1 MAWWRDLFPHIEQI
15 RQLSSHP
22 VRSAFRRSE
31 RRRALRLAFIPI
43 LIALAACRGRG
54 PASGATGRDL
64 AITRVMADPTAV
76 ADDRGEWIE
85 LTNTGTVAADL
96 HGWQLRSANDA
107 GYVVR
112 QSVVVP
118 PGGTVLLARAPSAV
132 RGTTP
137 ALVYGGIILGNG
149 ADWLVLRDPGGAT
162 RDSLAWRVAPRGAPI
177 EHRRATGAGSTAR
190 ADSATGARSAGRA
203 QADARATVAPPASPR
218 ELVVRVL
225 DVGQGDAIL
234 IQNGGST
241 VLVDGGPDRRALAR
255 WLDRLEVPDTIDAVI
270 LSHVH
275 GDHFEGLRAL
285 FSSQRRMTVRE
296 MWWNGDAA
304 PNFTFTGLPDTL
316 AAHARARTTI
326 VRDTDDPCGDGRA
339 VCTIQLKGGA
349 KLHLLRPMPD
359 VLDENDRSAAIKL
372 VGPDSASFTMWLAGD
387 AELAAIRWF
396 QTTAGYRRSP
406 GMRAD
411 VLKADHHGSCDGVT
425 DLYLDVVHPSLVVAS
440 LGAANDYGH
449 MHAQAKA
456 TYARHGIPW
465 YRTDQNGTITLRT
478 PGTPGGGYTVSVER
492 GAANATGPSDRRSY
506 QPDCVG
512 M

>member
-1 MAWWRDLFPHIEQI
+1 M
-15 RQLSSHP
+15 
-22 VRSAFRRSE
+22 RSAC
-31 RRRALRLAFIPI
+31 ALLLA
-43 LIALAACRGRG
+43 LVGCRGRG
-54 PASGATGRDL
+54 VASGATGRDL
-64 AITRVMADPTAV
+64 VITRVMADPTAV

-85 LTNTGTVAADL
+85 LTNTGTAAADL
-96 HGWQLRSANDA
+96 YGWELRSANDV

-118 PGGTVLLARAPSAV
+118 PSGAVLLARAPGAV
-132 RGTTP
+132 RGTRP
-137 ALVYGGIILGNG
+137 AIVYAGIILGNG
-149 ADWLVLRDPGGAT
+149 ADWLVLRDPGGTT
-162 RDSLAWRVAPRGAPI
+162 RDSLAWRVAPRGNPI
-177 EHRRATGAGSTAR
+177 EHRRAAGAPKAAGES
-190 ADSATGARSAGRA
+190 SAQTN
-203 QADARATVAPPASPR
+203 ARATVAPPASPR

-255 WLDRLEVPDTIDAVI
+255 WLDVLEIPDTLDAVI
-270 LSHVH
+270 LTHVH
-275 GDHFEGLRAL
+275 GDHFEGLREL
-285 FSSQRRMTVRE
+285 FASRRRTTVRE
-296 MWWNGDAA
+296 LWWNGDVA

-316 AAHARARTTI
+316 EAHARAHTTV
-326 VRDTDDPCGDGRA
+326 VRDTDDPCATGLNE

-359 VLDENDRSAAIKL
+359 ALDENDRSAAIKL

-387 AELAAIRWF
+387 AEHEAIRWF
-396 QTTAGYRRSP
+396 QTAAGYRRSP

-411 VLKADHHGSCDGVT
+411 VLKANHHGSCDGVT

-440 LGAANDYGH
+440 LGAVNDYGH